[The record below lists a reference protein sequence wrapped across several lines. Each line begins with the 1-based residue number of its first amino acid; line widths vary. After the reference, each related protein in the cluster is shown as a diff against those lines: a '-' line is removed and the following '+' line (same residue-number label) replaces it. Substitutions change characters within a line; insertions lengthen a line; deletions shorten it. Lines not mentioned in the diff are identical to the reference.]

1 MELNEWSGVS
11 PRIVSFMYVSTKN
24 ARRETDFGLVSRF
37 TSSSKFSVAE
47 EKKPLVLVLLVQVK
61 FIPIFEIFG
70 VALF

>member
-1 MELNEWSGVS
+1 
-11 PRIVSFMYVSTKN
+11 MYVSTKN

-70 VALF
+70 VAF